1 MGKYYL
7 YNGKQVGFV
16 RKAIDEVVMVEEG
29 WVSEV
34 QNHFGKRTH
43 DKLLQIPAQILKN
56 SGFPDITRAQA
67 WIILLE
73 ILNKGVPEALRDA
86 DVDEKI
92 GKGTILKD
100 IVKAPA
106 RAAAEVVDTTSKV
119 TGKVVGGAVGAAATA
134 ASAVGSAVGSV
145 VGKGADVAGEV
156 AAEVAD
162 TVEDAVDAVTGE
174 EDGESAQ

>member
-119 TGKVVGGAVGAAATA
+119 TGKVVGGAVGAASSA
-134 ASAVGSAVGSV
+134 AGAVAGA
-145 VGKGADVAGEV
+145 VGKGAEVAGDVAEG
-156 AAEVAD
+156 VAD

-174 EDGESAQ
+174 EDGEGAQ

>member
-16 RKAIDEVVMVEEG
+16 RKAIDDVVMIEEG

-34 QNHFGKRTH
+34 QNHFGKKSH
-43 DKLLQIPAQILKN
+43 DQLLQLPARILKN
-56 SGFPDITRAQA
+56 AGFPDITRAQA

-100 IVKAPA
+100 LVKAPA

-119 TGKVVGGAVGAAATA
+119 TGAVVGGAVGAASSA
-134 ASAVGSAVGSV
+134 ANAVGSV
-145 VGKGADVAGEV
+145 VGKSAEVAGDVAEG
-156 AAEVAD
+156 VAD